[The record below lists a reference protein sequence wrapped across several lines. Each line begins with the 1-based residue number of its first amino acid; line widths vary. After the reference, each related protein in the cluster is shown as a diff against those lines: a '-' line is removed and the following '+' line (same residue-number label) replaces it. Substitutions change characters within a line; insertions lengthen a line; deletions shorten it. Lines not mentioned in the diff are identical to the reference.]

1 MFGLIE
7 DGIYPPMRSFTI
19 GDKVFPRPYF
29 LADGIY
35 PRWAIFAK
43 TIPFPNSNGE
53 RYYQGLQE
61 SCRKDVERLFGV
73 LIQRFRILEHGC
85 RLWSTDLI
93 GQVMYACLIMH
104 NMIIRHHKET
114 NPGHL
119 AEEIEEDMFDTPPV
133 LERRNRPTTPSND
146 LDDLYESNPG

>member
-1 MFGLIE
+1 M
-7 DGIYPPMRSFTI
+7 
-19 GDKVFPRPYF
+19 
-29 LADGIY
+29 
-35 PRWAIFAK
+35 
-43 TIPFPNSNGE
+43 
-53 RYYQGLQE
+53 
-61 SCRKDVERLFGV
+61 
-73 LIQRFRILEHGC
+73 EHGC

-119 AEEIEEDMFDTPPV
+119 AEEMEEDMFDTPPV

-146 LDDLYESNPG
+146 LDDLYESNPAFSSSKHKEELQDALVAFMSEQD